1 MSRAQT
7 GGHFIRSG
15 FLLLFLGFVMSMGM
29 VLHYVVG
36 AQYPTGHDFMSN
48 ITLWWA
54 CPWTLSTTV
63 VLGRA
68 LHGCHW
74 RRPSPWRSILVPPR
88 SARAQPPRW
97 LGGAHHLAH
106 RRRTIRAP

>member
-1 MSRAQT
+1 
-7 GGHFIRSG
+7 
-15 FLLLFLGFVMSMGM
+15 M

-36 AQYPTGHDFMSN
+36 GQYPTGHDFMSN

-54 CPWTLSTTV
+54 CLWTLSTAV

-74 RRPSPWRSILVPPR
+74 RRPSRLGTVSWCRRGRLEHSRRGGSVEPIT
-88 SARAQPPRW
+88 W
-97 LGGAHHLAH
+97 LIDGEQSERLKEVSFLNWPNAAATVCPDRVLDG
-106 RRRTIRAP
+106 

>member
-7 GGHFIRSG
+7 GGHFIPSG

-54 CPWTLSTTV
+54 CPWTLSTAV
-63 VLGRA
+63 VLGGA
-68 LHGCHW
+68 LCMVAIGAVHLALAQYPGAAEVGSSTAAARW
-74 RRPSPWRSILVPPR
+74 SPSPGS
-88 SARAQPPRW
+88 
-97 LGGAHHLAH
+97 
-106 RRRTIRAP
+106 